1 MEELAGESL
10 VKVEA
15 LVSLGAPV
23 VQIKLAEL
31 PDLGRVGVVGVEA
44 LHGSLLTLALHEQA
58 TDLILSLTPSLL
70 MSVSVLSLSL
80 PLLSVPPLGRGPAR

>member
-1 MEELAGESL
+1 MEEFAGESL

-15 LVSLGAPV
+15 LVSLSAPV
-23 VQIKLAEL
+23 VKIKLAEL

-44 LHGSLLTLALHEQA
+44 LHGSLLTLPLHEQA
-58 TDLILSLTPSLL
+58 ADLVLSLAPSLL
-70 MSVSVLSLSL
+70 VTVSVLSLSL